1 MVTQEHQHSVT
12 NVESV
17 LKDVQAVMD
26 AEQQHVTL
34 VFEDLGLGDGLL
46 KMQNKIRLLPA
57 DSSVLLD
64 ASRLLDS
71 STLVE

>member
-57 DSSVLLD
+57 ESSVLLD

>member
-1 MVTQEHQHSVT
+1 
-12 NVESV
+12 
-17 LKDVQAVMD
+17 MD
-26 AEQQHVTL
+26 TEQQHVTL
-34 VFEDLGLGDGLL
+34 VFEDLGLGDGML

-57 DSSVLLD
+57 DSSILLD

>member
-1 MVTQEHQHSVT
+1 MTQEHHQSAK

-26 AEQQHVTL
+26 TEQQHVTL
-34 VFEDLGLGDGLL
+34 VFEDLGLGDSLL

-57 DSSVLLD
+57 DSSILLD

>member
-1 MVTQEHQHSVT
+1 MVTQEQQHSVT